1 MGPAIVFII
10 FVLLA
15 ISVFLENHYPGAYR
29 SWVGFWQHHGGD
41 VVTGVILL
49 VIGGFFLY
57 LAGWVLWFIFVVF
70 IAAPY
75 SFFKRLFE
83 PRPAQQLEVLPWSQR
98 PFNERFEYASKEVHE
113 ILQKMK
119 EYADGYHIVTDDMF
133 SAMRE
138 WGLDVYLTYLRKD
151 GYLDDAY
158 NFTYIILQRYI
169 EQLPEI
175 PATSYLQVPLSNL
188 VQPERR
194 GTPYDIPLSK
204 LYDLLVPYVFPQDL
218 KYEGMWIPAEPGSG
232 KTNLLHCMIED
243 NMAEVAA
250 DRASVLIMDSKSND
264 PNGLVD
270 TWRTIDFKHQWKLEK
285 VYIFDPADKLAINIF
300 DFGDIDQIVNLFEY
314 MLSELINFDLTGYQ
328 KLLLTNSIHVI
339 KNSRRPSLLA
349 LLDLISK
356 GWQPYVDA
364 LRKVRPHVRDFFI
377 DPKADPRSKRLVSDF
392 DSSHYAGTR
401 REVLTRLH
409 ALLSHSDKLYDTLVS
424 ETTEIDLRKLIDEGS
439 VIIINAKISD
449 LGAKA
454 SEFWQRLWTMM
465 LLEAA
470 RKRRSRI
477 PVYCYFDEAHRGIA
491 RDTKIPEILEELR
504 SANIAVTIS
513 HQGAWQIENPKVA
526 SALSGLSAI
535 ILKSTKDKE
544 RGIFTATVRRRSQ
557 PLTLHVKEAEARY
570 LKRITS
576 IEDNRRQ
583 AETRQEFGNQ
593 APLPA
598 LPPIEPVIYEPT
610 EPEYAQAAEPEP
622 EPFAYGRKPVV
633 TDADFVVIT
642 PAPPKPQ
649 TLPPPKKSI
658 HDDYLC

>member
-1 MGPAIVFII
+1 MAGFFWIFFILFII
-10 FVLLA
+10 VPAFLKDHPSIAYFVNNVLPILIVLA
-15 ISVFLENHYPGAYR
+15 
-29 SWVGFWQHHGGD
+29 
-41 VVTGVILL
+41 
-49 VIGGFFLY
+49 VIGGIIL
-57 LAGWVLWFIFVVF
+57 GVVLLIRFI
-70 IAAPY
+70 INEIRTAIELNKPP
-75 SFFKRLFE
+75 LPE
-83 PRPAQQLEVLPWSQR
+83 PIPSSQW
-98 PFNERFEYASKEVHE
+98 PFNQRYEYATKHTADVLSR
-113 ILQKMK
+113 IS
-119 EYADGYHIVTDDMF
+119 EYATKYIENVPNALFSGMRSWAIERYLSSLKNDG
-133 SAMRE
+133 E
-138 WGLDVYLTYLRKD
+138 LDAADTYVFLV
-151 GYLDDAY
+151 
-158 NFTYIILQRYI
+158 LQRLVD
-169 EQLPEI
+169 ELPDQF
-175 PATSYLQVPLSNL
+175 PASSYLS
-188 VQPERR
+188 
-194 GTPYDIPLSK
+194 IPLGNLIAPRADLK
-204 LYDLLVPYVFPQDL
+204 DANLIYDALVPYVFPQDL

-250 DRASVLIMDSKSND
+250 SQASVLIMDSKSND

-270 TWRTIDFKHQWKLEK
+270 TWRTIDFKHQWGLEK

-314 MLSELINFDLTGYQ
+314 MLSELINFELTGYQ

-364 LRKVRPHVRDFFI
+364 LRKVRPHIREFFI
-377 DPKADPRSKRLVSDF
+377 HPKPDPRSKRLVSDF

-470 RKRRSRI
+470 RKRRSGI
-477 PVYCYFDEAHRGIA
+477 PVYCYLDEAHRGIA

-544 RGIFTATVRRRSQ
+544 RGVFTATIRRRSQ
-557 PLTLHVKEAEARY
+557 PLTLHVKEAEVRY
-570 LKRITS
+570 LKRITP
-576 IEDNRRQ
+576 IEDKRRQ
-583 AETRQEFGNQ
+583 AETRQEFGNR

-598 LPPIEPVIYEPT
+598 LPPIDPVIYEPT

-622 EPFAYGRKPVV
+622 EPFVYGRKPVV

-649 TLPPPKKSI
+649 TLPAPKKSI